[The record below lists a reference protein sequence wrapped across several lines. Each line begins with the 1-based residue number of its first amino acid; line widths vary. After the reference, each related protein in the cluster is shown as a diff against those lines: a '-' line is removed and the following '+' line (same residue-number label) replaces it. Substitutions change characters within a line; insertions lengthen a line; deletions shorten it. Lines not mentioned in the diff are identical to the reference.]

1 MKPHVLIIEDDP
13 SIADLQKDYL
23 EINDMTVTIEHDG
36 KKGLEAALNEPFDLI
51 ILDVMLPTMY
61 GFEICRAI
69 RKKKS
74 KPRTVLFR
82 LKKTILIKYLGLA

>member
-36 KKGLEAALNEPFDLI
+36 KLWMVLKSVVQFG
-51 ILDVMLPTMY
+51 
-61 GFEICRAI
+61 
-69 RKKKS
+69 KKS
-74 KPRTVLFR
+74 KRR
-82 LKKTILIKYLGLA
+82 S

>member
-13 SIADLQKDYL
+13 SIADLKKDYL
-23 EINDMTVTIEHDG
+23 EINDMTVTIEHDV

-51 ILDVMLPTMY
+51 ILDVMLPTMD

-69 RKKKS
+69 RKKKQTPIMIVS
-74 KPRTVLFR
+74 A
-82 LKKTILIKYLGLA
+82 KK

>member
-51 ILDVMLPTMY
+51 ILDVMLPTMD
-61 GFEICRAI
+61 GFEII
-69 RKKKS
+69 FLQISNSKKKANADHDC
-74 KPRTVLFR
+74 F
-82 LKKTILIKYLGLA
+82 G